1 MRKKTSPFV
10 WWVVFHL
17 HITNVSLLN
26 EIHKSILLLHS
37 QKLPCLQ
44 AGWRLGERSSACAE
58 RAGSCPAPRLSALS
72 SSHRTKLLWAWGKC
86 TGSPAKNTLWLGK
99 AGFIQKW
106 ILLTTHTSDPHVLL
120 EPFFLEQNRKQLNP
134 PENPNPSQERKEAV
148 KTHSCLFALILTS
161 QQFIFNNCYHTF
173 CKRVFRISWLH

>member
-1 MRKKTSPFV
+1 MGCVSPSHNKRVPVKWDTQINPASAFPKAPMSASG
-10 WWVVFHL
+10 L
-17 HITNVSLLN
+17 TAGREELSLCREGRIVPRAL
-26 EIHKSILLLHS
+26 S
-37 QKLPCLQ
+37 Q
-44 AGWRLGERSSACAE
+44 
-58 RAGSCPAPRLSALS
+58 CPAPRLSALS
-72 SSHRTKLLWAWGKC
+72 SSHRTKLLRAWGKC

-106 ILLTTHTSDPHVLL
+106 ILLTTHTSDPHILL
-120 EPFFLEQNRKQLNP
+120 ESFFLEQNRKQLNP